1 MGRAKKAV
9 LAYSG
14 GVDTSVCIPYLKNEW
29 GVEEVITFAA
39 DLGQGDELEPIRQK
53 ALDSGASQSIVG
65 DLIEPF
71 IRDFAFPAIR
81 ANALYEGRYP
91 LSTALA
97 RPLIARRLVEIA
109 REVGADAVA
118 HGCTGK
124 GNDQVRFDVAIGA
137 LAPDLK
143 VLTPA
148 REWGMSREETIAYG
162 ERCGIPSPV
171 SKKSPY
177 SIDLNLLG
185 RSIEAGPLEDPNV
198 EPPEEIYA
206 LTVSVD
212 AAPEQPQV
220 VEIGFENGNPVSID
234 GERLDPVS
242 LIRRANALA
251 GSHGYGRLDMIENRV
266 VGIKSREIYE
276 TPGLLLLIQAH
287 QELESLTLAAD
298 VLRSKRQLEMQWA
311 DLVYQGLWFGPLKDA
326 LDGFMDRTQTTVN
339 GVVRL
344 RLHKG
349 TATVTGRGSADSSLY
364 VPEMASNGSE
374 DQFDHRA
381 AEGFILR
388 LGSADSTL
396 VSIPAPFKLS
406 AAASAG
412 VWEASGPE
420 DARRCP
426 VLSFQTGLVAV
437 AQYLLVQAVH
447 SAVDNALSR
456 VPSAVE
462 TSFQTGLEAHRAILR
477 KFLPAV
483 RVPRS
488 VADKHSIDQPVQP
501 VGSIGAL
508 ELGAA

>member
-1 MGRAKKAV
+1 MGRANKVV

-14 GVDTSVCIPYLKNEW
+14 GVDTSVCIPYLKQEW

-39 DLGQGDELEPIRQK
+39 DLGQGDELEPIRLK
-53 ALDSGASQSIVG
+53 ALDAGASQSFVG
-65 DLIEPF
+65 DLIQPF
-71 IRDFAFPAIR
+71 IEEFAFPAIR

-97 RPLIARRLVEIA
+97 RPLIARRLVEVA

-124 GNDQVRFDVAIGA
+124 GNDQVRFDVAIAA

-185 RSIEAGPLEDPNV
+185 RSIEAGPLEDPMV
-198 EPPEEIYA
+198 APPEEVFA
-206 LTVSVD
+206 MTASVAD
-212 AAPEQPQV
+212 APDVAE
-220 VEIGFENGNPVSID
+220 EIEIRFEAGNPVAINGTS
-234 GERLDPVS
+234 LDPVAM
-242 LIRRANALA
+242 IREANRLA
-251 GSHGYGRLDMIENRV
+251 GLHGIGRLDMIENRV

-298 VLRSKRQLEMQWA
+298 VLRSKRQLESQWA

-326 LDGFMDRTQTTVN
+326 LDGFMDRTQSHVN

-344 RLHKG
+344 RLFKG
-349 TATVTGRGSADSSLY
+349 TAMVIGRGSSDSSLY
-364 VPEMASNGSE
+364 VPEMASYGSE
-374 DQFDHRA
+374 DRFDHRA
-381 AEGFILR
+381 AEGFIYVWGLPTR
-388 LGSADSTL
+388 LW
-396 VSIPAPFKLS
+396 
-406 AAASAG
+406 AASQRR
-412 VWEASGPE
+412 SG
-420 DARRCP
+420 
-426 VLSFQTGLVAV
+426 
-437 AQYLLVQAVH
+437 
-447 SAVDNALSR
+447 
-456 VPSAVE
+456 
-462 TSFQTGLEAHRAILR
+462 
-477 KFLPAV
+477 
-483 RVPRS
+483 
-488 VADKHSIDQPVQP
+488 
-501 VGSIGAL
+501 
-508 ELGAA
+508 

>member
-71 IRDFAFPAIR
+71 IREFAFPAIR

-97 RPLIARRLVEIA
+97 RPLIA

-206 LTVSVD
+206 LTVGID
-212 AAPEQPQV
+212 AAPDQPQV
-220 VEIGFENGNPVSID
+220 VEIGFEQGNPVSID
-234 GERLDPVS
+234 GERLDPVA

-251 GSHGYGRLDMIENRV
+251 GAHGFGRLDMIENRV

-276 TPGLLLLIQAH
+276 TPGLLLLIKAH

-298 VLRSKRQLEMQWA
+298 VLRTKRQLEQQWA
-311 DLVYQGLWFGPLKDA
+311 DQVYQGLWYGPLKDA
-326 LDGFMDRTQTTVN
+326 LDGFIDRSQRTVN
-339 GVVRL
+339 GTVRL
-344 RLHKG
+344 KLHKG
-349 TATVTGRGSADSSLY
+349 NATVVGRSSANSLY
-364 VPEMASNGSE
+364 VPDMATYDAG
-374 DQFDHRA
+374 DRFDHRA
-381 AEGFILR
+381 AEGFIYVWGLPTR
-388 LGSADSTL
+388 LW
-396 VSIPAPFKLS
+396 
-406 AAASAG
+406 AASQ
-412 VWEASGPE
+412 
-420 DARRCP
+420 R
-426 VLSFQTGLVAV
+426 
-437 AQYLLVQAVH
+437 
-447 SAVDNALSR
+447 
-456 VPSAVE
+456 
-462 TSFQTGLEAHRAILR
+462 
-477 KFLPAV
+477 
-483 RVPRS
+483 
-488 VADKHSIDQPVQP
+488 
-501 VGSIGAL
+501 
-508 ELGAA
+508 

>member
-1 MGRAKKAV
+1 MTANSQANQPRAKKVV

-14 GVDTSVCIPYLKNEW
+14 GVDTSVCIPYLKQEW

-71 IRDFAFPAIR
+71 ITEFAFPAIR

-137 LAPDLK
+137 LAPELK

-185 RSIEAGPLEDPNV
+185 RSIEAGPLEV
-198 EPPEEIYA
+198 YA
-206 LTVSVD
+206 MTCSIE
-212 AAPEQPQV
+212 AAPDTAQV
-220 VEIGFENGNPVSID
+220 VEIVFEQGNPVAID
-234 GERLDPVS
+234 GVRLDPVN

-251 GSHGYGRLDMIENRV
+251 GGHGFGRLDMIENRV

-276 TPGLLLLIQAH
+276 TPGLLLLIKAH

-298 VLRSKRQLEMQWA
+298 VLRTKRQLEMSWA
-311 DLVYQGLWFGPLKDA
+311 DLVYQGLWYGPLKDA
-326 LDGFMDRTQTTVN
+326 LDGFIERTQRTVN
-339 GVVRL
+339 GSVRL
-344 RLHKG
+344 KLHKG
-349 TATVTGRGSADSSLY
+349 NATVIGRSSSSDSLY
-364 VPEMASNGSE
+364 VPDMATYGAE

-381 AEGFILR
+381 AEGFIYVWGLPTR
-388 LGSADSTL
+388 LW
-396 VSIPAPFKLS
+396 
-406 AAASAG
+406 AAA
-412 VWEASGPE
+412 
-420 DARRCP
+420 RR
-426 VLSFQTGLVAV
+426 
-437 AQYLLVQAVH
+437 
-447 SAVDNALSR
+447 R
-456 VPSAVE
+456 
-462 TSFQTGLEAHRAILR
+462 
-477 KFLPAV
+477 
-483 RVPRS
+483 
-488 VADKHSIDQPVQP
+488 
-501 VGSIGAL
+501 
-508 ELGAA
+508 